1 MKLTKKDYTSI
12 LKYYKINYEN
22 LTSLQIKK
30 NAESILATKLC
41 KCIKKVTPLITNTNT
56 NTDTVKNQSTNESN
70 AIAICT
76 NSVLQKKYLK
86 AFRFTCKKKA
96 QFIAKK
102 SRKNGVKLWKT
113 KRRKTKN

>member
-41 KCIKKVTPLITNTNT
+41 KCIKKVINTRN
-56 NTDTVKNQSTNESN
+56 
-70 AIAICT
+70 I
-76 NSVLQKKYLK
+76 SVTILLLTLTGINY
-86 AFRFTCKKKA
+86 
-96 QFIAKK
+96 
-102 SRKNGVKLWKT
+102 
-113 KRRKTKN
+113 